1 MSGGARA
8 DGSPGYTIQDG
19 LAVYRFGR
27 GEPIL
32 LMPGPHRFE
41 RPGLRMADA
50 LIDGL
55 VRLDRQVVTYDPPG
69 SGHSSRPARLGMAEM
84 HQCADEGL
92 EAAGV
97 RGTVDSV
104 GHSMGGLAVL
114 AYALERPERVRRLVL
129 IGAGSG
135 GPAYTRAP
143 GALWN
148 RSHPRFWG
156 MALLGILHI
165 LWPTRGPERI
175 MNNFI
180 ERESFYDQSYARPR
194 TVTLGDWIRPREGRT
209 DWHRVAS
216 RLDYA
221 PRLGEV
227 SVPALILC
235 GRYDPQC
242 PPACS
247 QELAAGIPQAELMCL
262 ERSGHYPF
270 VEESAAFWAAVG
282 TFLSTRSCRPTR

>member
-1 MSGGARA
+1 M
-8 DGSPGYTIQDG
+8 
-19 LAVYRFGR
+19 YRFGR

-50 LIDGL
+50 LIEGL
-55 VRLDRQVVTYDPPG
+55 VRLDRQVITYDPPG

-84 HQCADEGL
+84 HRCADEALG
-92 EAAGV
+92 AAGV

-104 GHSMGGLAVL
+104 GHSMGVLAVL

-148 RSHPRFWG
+148 RSHPRFRR

-180 ERESFYDQSYARPR
+180 EREIGLRPAPGGGFGARADPVR
-194 TVTLGDWIRPREGRT
+194 PLRPAVSPGLLTGAGRRDTAGRADVLGAQR
-209 DWHRVAS
+209 
-216 RLDYA
+216 
-221 PRLGEV
+221 
-227 SVPALILC
+227 
-235 GRYDPQC
+235 
-242 PPACS
+242 S
-247 QELAAGIPQAELMCL
+247 QPL
-262 ERSGHYPF
+262 R
-270 VEESAAFWAAVG
+270 
-282 TFLSTRSCRPTR
+282 